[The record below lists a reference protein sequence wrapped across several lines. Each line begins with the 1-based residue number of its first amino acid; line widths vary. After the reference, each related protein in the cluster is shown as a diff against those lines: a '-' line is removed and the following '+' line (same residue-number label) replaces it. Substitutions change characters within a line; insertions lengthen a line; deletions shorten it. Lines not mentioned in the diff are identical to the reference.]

1 MILVDIYNGALVVRS
16 SYLFLHKAVSLD
28 LSSTTVVGPFTQY
41 GTYITLQAV
50 ITINS

>member
-1 MILVDIYNGALVVRS
+1 MILVDIYNGLLVVRP
-16 SYLFLHKAVSLD
+16 SYLSLHKAVSLD
-28 LSSTTVVGPFTQY
+28 LSSTTVVGSFAQY